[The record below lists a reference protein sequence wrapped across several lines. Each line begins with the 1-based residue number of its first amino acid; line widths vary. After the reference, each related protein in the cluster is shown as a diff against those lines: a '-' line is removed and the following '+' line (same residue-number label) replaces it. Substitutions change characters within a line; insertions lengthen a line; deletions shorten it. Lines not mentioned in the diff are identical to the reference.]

1 MSIQTK
7 GQQKYYDFIEER
19 VKKLRTGMIVWGS
32 LLAVALI
39 GMFSD
44 VLLAIILAA
53 VGAALAILNLKSQK
67 ALNEKLNVV
76 EDREEFF
83 RQLASSDL
91 LEFKAA
97 RLIIMKDYLLQM
109 KEDVFI
115 YPFSEMEKVEVGIQG
130 KVGKTLFLTDR
141 QGARHEIMSCMKD
154 DGKQEEFDKVYGA
167 LIERVGKN

>member
-1 MSIQTK
+1 M
-7 GQQKYYDFIEER
+7 
-19 VKKLRTGMIVWGS
+19 
-32 LLAVALI
+32 
-39 GMFSD
+39 
-44 VLLAIILAA
+44 
-53 VGAALAILNLKSQK
+53 
-67 ALNEKLNVV
+67 V

-91 LEFKAA
+91 LEFKAP
-97 RLIIMKDYLLQM
+97 RLIIMKDYVLQM

-167 LIERVGKN
+167 LIERV